1 MSQSYER
8 FMSMVFGKIPQQ
20 QIRGLSVA
28 SMTSDSVL
36 APMIAERSTLTLT
49 LSSSRD
55 GGFRPPSIV
64 YEVGVAHGIVEKT
77 IGTIPV
83 DRH

>member
-1 MSQSYER
+1 MPHSYKR
-8 FMSMVFGKIPQQ
+8 VVSMVFDIIQHAQIPANFT
-20 QIRGLSVA
+20 A
-28 SMTSDSVL
+28 SMTSDGVL

-49 LSSSRD
+49 LSSSRY

-64 YEVGVAHGIVEKT
+64 YEVGVAHSIVEKT
-77 IGTIPV
+77 IETIPV

>member
-1 MSQSYER
+1 
-8 FMSMVFGKIPQQ
+8 MVLGKIPQK

-64 YEVGVAHGIVEKT
+64 YEVGSAHSIDEKT
-77 IGTIPV
+77 IGTISV